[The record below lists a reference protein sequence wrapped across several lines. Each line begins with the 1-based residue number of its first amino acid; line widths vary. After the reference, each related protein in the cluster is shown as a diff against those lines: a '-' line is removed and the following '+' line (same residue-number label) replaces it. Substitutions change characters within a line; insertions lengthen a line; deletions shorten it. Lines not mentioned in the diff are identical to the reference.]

1 MYSSQIRPGLLEIT
15 DVDLAGSGGAL
26 NMKIKDNGHGMM
38 YRADC
43 NGKHATWA
51 HVGHAFYSDGL
62 LNVLHPGLSN
72 FGENNFSFDLKG
84 EHSLYVMQIDIPVER
99 GDFNVSKNPTYIK
112 GLKPS
117 NNLSDLEETNFVYIT
132 GVNLHDE
139 NMNIVAK
146 AKFAQPIVKRLN
158 DRYNIR
164 LKMDF

>member
-1 MYSSQIRPGLLEIT
+1 M
-15 DVDLAGSGGAL
+15 
-26 NMKIKDNGHGMM
+26 
-38 YRADC
+38 
-43 NGKHATWA
+43 
-51 HVGHAFYSDGL
+51 